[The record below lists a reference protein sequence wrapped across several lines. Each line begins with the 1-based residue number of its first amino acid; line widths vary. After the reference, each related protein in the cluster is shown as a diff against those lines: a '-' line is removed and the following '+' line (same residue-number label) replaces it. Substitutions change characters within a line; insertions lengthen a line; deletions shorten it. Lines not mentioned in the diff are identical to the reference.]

1 MGSIIT
7 AYLEGNKWK
16 KALTVYD
23 IINTW
28 FPLAFC
34 LQHGEDTYNA
44 MDAFR
49 SSYGRSSSY
58 GRGL

>member
-16 KALTVYD
+16 KAFTVYD

-34 LQHGEDTYNA
+34 LQHGEDTYNNSIGA
-44 MDAFR
+44 
-49 SSYGRSSSY
+49 
-58 GRGL
+58 LHQ